1 MISQN
6 ELKKKNLNLI
16 KKNFFEH
23 KSVLSK
29 ILNDK
34 KLLSLINEISLI
46 SVNSIKN
53 NKKIIFLG
61 NGGSASDSMHLTAE
75 LIGRFKKN
83 RVALPAV
90 DLVSNSSSI
99 TAIAND
105 YDYKKIFSRQL
116 EAIGING
123 DVLFCFTTSGLS
135 LNVIDAIKTA
145 QKKKINAIV
154 LTGKKKNNLNRF
166 KDLKIVKVPSKVTA
180 RIQEMH
186 ILIGHIICEI
196 IENELF

>member
-1 MISQN
+1 MTSQN

-23 KSVLSK
+23 KSILSK
-29 ILNDK
+29 ILNDR
-34 KLLSLINEISLI
+34 KLLSLINEISHI
-46 SVNSIKN
+46 CINSIID

-83 RVALPAV
+83 RGALPAV

-116 EAIGING
+116 EAIGITG
-123 DVLFCFTTSGLS
+123 DILFCFTTSGLS
-135 LNVIDAIKTA
+135 LNVLDAIKIA
-145 QKKKINAIV
+145 QKKQIKIV
-154 LTGKKKNNLNRF
+154 VFTGKKKNYLSKF
-166 KDLKIVKVPSKVTA
+166 KGLKIVKVPSKVTA

>member
-6 ELKKKNLNLI
+6 ESKKKNLNLI
-16 KKNFFEH
+16 KKNFLEH
-23 KSVLSK
+23 KSILSK

-34 KLLSLINEISLI
+34 KLLSLINKISI
-46 SVNSIKN
+46 ICVNSIKN

-83 RVALPAV
+83 RAALPAI

-116 EAIGING
+116 EAIGVNG

-135 LNVIDAIKTA
+135 LNVIDAIKVA
-145 QKKKINAIV
+145 QKRKINIV
-154 LTGKKKNNLNRF
+154 VFTGNKKNYLSKF
-166 KDLKIVKVPSKVTA
+166 KGLKIVKVPSKVTA

-186 ILIGHIICEI
+186 ILIGHIVCEI

>member
-1 MISQN
+1 MILQKK
-6 ELKKKNLNLI
+6 LKKKNLNLI
-16 KKNFFEH
+16 KKNFIEH
-23 KSVLSK
+23 RSVLSK
-29 ILNDK
+29 TLNDK
-34 KLLSLINEISLI
+34 KLLSLINEISDI
-46 SVNSIKN
+46 CINSIKN

-83 RVALPAV
+83 RAALPAV

-116 EAIGING
+116 EAIGVSG

-135 LNVIDAIKTA
+135 INVIDAIKIA
-145 QKKKINAIV
+145 QKRQINIV
-154 LTGKKKNNLNRF
+154 VFTGKKKNYLSKF
-166 KDLKIVKVPSKVTA
+166 KGLKIVKVPSKVTA
-180 RIQEMH
+180 RVQEMH
-186 ILIGHIICEI
+186 ILIGHIVCEI

>member
-1 MISQN
+1 MILQS
-6 ELKKKNLNLI
+6 ELKKKNLSLI
-16 KKNFFEH
+16 KKNFIEH
-23 KSVLSK
+23 KNILSK
-29 ILNDK
+29 TINDK
-34 KLLSLINEISLI
+34 KLLSQISDI
-46 SVNSIKN
+46 SNICINSIKN

-75 LIGRFKKN
+75 LVGRFKKN
-83 RVALPAV
+83 RIGLPAI

-116 EAIGING
+116 EAIGTTG

-135 LNVIDAIKTA
+135 SNVIEAIRVA
-145 QKKKINAIV
+145 KKIKIIMIV
-154 LTGKKKNNLNRF
+154 FTGNKRNYLSTF

-186 ILIGHIICEI
+186 ILMGHIICEI
-196 IENELF
+196 IENNFC

>member
-1 MISQN
+1 MILQN

-23 KSVLSK
+23 KSILSK

-116 EAIGING
+116 EAIGITG
-123 DVLFCFTTSGLS
+123 DILFCFTTSGLS
-135 LNVIDAIKTA
+135 PNVIDAIKIA
-145 QKKKINAIV
+145 QKKKINVIV

-166 KDLKIVKVPSKVTA
+166 KGLKIVKVPSKVTA

>member
-1 MISQN
+1 MILQKK
-6 ELKKKNLNLI
+6 LKKKNLNLI
-16 KKNFFEH
+16 KKNFIDH

-29 ILNDK
+29 TLNDK
-34 KLLSLINEISLI
+34 KLLSLINEISDI
-46 SVNSIKN
+46 CVNSIKN
-53 NKKIIFLG
+53 SKKIIFLG

-83 RVALPAV
+83 RAALPAV

-116 EAIGING
+116 EAIGVTG
-123 DVLFCFTTSGLS
+123 DTLFCFTTSGLS
-135 LNVIDAIKTA
+135 LNVIDAIKIA
-145 QKKKINAIV
+145 QKKQINIFV
-154 LTGKKKNNLNRF
+154 FTGNKKNYLSQF
-166 KDLKIVKVPSKVTA
+166 KGLKIVKVPSKVTA

>member
-1 MISQN
+1 MILQKK
-6 ELKKKNLNLI
+6 LKKKNLNLI
-16 KKNFFEH
+16 KKNFIEH
-23 KSVLSK
+23 RSVLSK
-29 ILNDK
+29 TLNDK
-34 KLLSLINEISLI
+34 KLLSLINEISDICI
-46 SVNSIKN
+46 SSIKN

-83 RVALPAV
+83 RAALPAV

-116 EAIGING
+116 EAIGVSG

-135 LNVIDAIKTA
+135 INVIDAIKIA
-145 QKKKINAIV
+145 QKRQINIV
-154 LTGKKKNNLNRF
+154 VFTGKKKNYLSKF
-166 KDLKIVKVPSKVTA
+166 KGLKIVKVPSKVTA
-180 RIQEMH
+180 RVQEMH
-186 ILIGHIICEI
+186 ILIGHIVCEI

>member
-1 MISQN
+1 MILQS
-6 ELKKKNLNLI
+6 ELKKKNLSLI
-16 KKNFFEH
+16 KKNFIEH
-23 KSVLSK
+23 KNILSK
-29 ILNDK
+29 TINDK
-34 KLLSLINEISLI
+34 KLLSQISDI
-46 SVNSIKN
+46 SNICIDTIKN

-75 LIGRFKKN
+75 LVGRFKKN
-83 RVALPAV
+83 RIGLPAI

-116 EAIGING
+116 EAIGTTG

-135 LNVIDAIKTA
+135 SNVIEAIRVA
-145 QKKKINAIV
+145 KKIKIITIV
-154 LTGKKKNNLNRF
+154 FTGNKRNYLSTF

-186 ILIGHIICEI
+186 ILMGHIICEI
-196 IENELF
+196 IENNFC

>member
-1 MISQN
+1 MILQS
-6 ELKKKNLNLI
+6 ELKNNLSLI
-16 KKNFFEH
+16 KKNFIEH
-23 KSVLSK
+23 KNILSK
-29 ILNDK
+29 TINDK
-34 KLLSLINEISLI
+34 KLLSQISDI
-46 SVNSIKN
+46 SNICIDTIKN

-75 LIGRFKKN
+75 LVGRFKKN
-83 RVALPAV
+83 RIGLPAI

-116 EAIGING
+116 EAIGTTG

-135 LNVIDAIKTA
+135 SNVIEAIRVA
-145 QKKKINAIV
+145 KKIKIIMIV
-154 LTGKKKNNLNRF
+154 FTGNKRNYLSTF

-186 ILIGHIICEI
+186 ILMGHIICEI
-196 IENELF
+196 IENNFC

>member
-1 MISQN
+1 
-6 ELKKKNLNLI
+6 
-16 KKNFFEH
+16 
-23 KSVLSK
+23 
-29 ILNDK
+29 
-34 KLLSLINEISLI
+34 
-46 SVNSIKN
+46 
-53 NKKIIFLG
+53 
-61 NGGSASDSMHLTAE
+61 MHLTAE

-116 EAIGING
+116 EAIGVNG

-135 LNVIDAIKTA
+135 LNVIDAIKIA
-145 QKKKINAIV
+145 QKKKINILV
-154 LTGKKKNNLNRF
+154 FTGNKKNYLSKF
-166 KDLKIVKVPSKVTA
+166 KGLKIVKVPSKVTA

-186 ILIGHIICEI
+186 ILIGHIVCEI

>member
-1 MISQN
+1 MISQK

-16 KKNFFEH
+16 KKNFIEH
-23 KSVLSK
+23 KSILSK

-34 KLLSLINEISLI
+34 KLLSFINEISHI
-46 SVNSIKN
+46 CVNSIKN

-116 EAIGING
+116 EAIGITG

-135 LNVIDAIKTA
+135 ANVIDAIKIA
-145 QKKKINAIV
+145 QKKRINIV
-154 LTGKKKNNLNRF
+154 VFTGKKKNYLSMF

>member
-1 MISQN
+1 MLQN

-23 KSVLSK
+23 KSILSK
-29 ILNDK
+29 TLNDK
-34 KLLSLINEISLI
+34 KLLSIINEISHI
-46 SVNSIKN
+46 CINSIKN

-83 RVALPAV
+83 RAALPAV

-99 TAIAND
+99 TALAND
-105 YDYKKIFSRQL
+105 YDFKKIFSRQL
-116 EAIGING
+116 EAIGNTG

-135 LNVIDAIKTA
+135 LNVIDAIKIA
-145 QKKKINAIV
+145 QKKKINIV
-154 LTGKKKNNLNRF
+154 VFTGNRKNYLSKF
-166 KDLKIVKVPSKVTA
+166 KGLKILKVPSKVTA

-186 ILIGHIICEI
+186 ILISHIICEI

>member
-1 MISQN
+1 MILQS
-6 ELKKKNLNLI
+6 ELKKKNLSLI
-16 KKNFFEH
+16 KKNFIEH
-23 KSVLSK
+23 KNILSK
-29 ILNDK
+29 TINDK
-34 KLLSLINEISLI
+34 KLLSQISDI
-46 SVNSIKN
+46 SNICIDTIKN

-75 LIGRFKKN
+75 LVGRFKKN
-83 RVALPAV
+83 RIGLPAI

-116 EAIGING
+116 EAIGTTG

-135 LNVIDAIKTA
+135 SNVIEAIRVA
-145 QKKKINAIV
+145 KKIKIIMIV
-154 LTGKKKNNLNRF
+154 FTGNKRNYLSTF

-186 ILIGHIICEI
+186 ILMGHIICEI
-196 IENELF
+196 IENNFC

>member
-1 MISQN
+1 MISQK

-16 KKNFFEH
+16 KKNFLEH
-23 KSVLSK
+23 KSILSK

-46 SVNSIKN
+46 CINSIKN
-53 NKKIIFLG
+53 NKKILFLG

-116 EAIGING
+116 EAIGVNG

-135 LNVIDAIKTA
+135 LNVIDAIKIA
-145 QKKKINAIV
+145 QKKKINIV
-154 LTGKKKNNLNRF
+154 VFTGNKKNYLSKF
-166 KDLKIVKVPSKVTA
+166 KGLKIVKVPSKVTA

-186 ILIGHIICEI
+186 ILIGHIVCEI